1 MEPTGE
7 AKESDVKEQI
17 TIVNGGREKV
27 GEAVTRKG
35 GMEKLPQGPT
45 PPTGSKGLSQ
55 SVLGQLTLRFTCSL
69 SRAGQL
75 CLPFLE
81 GRRLA

>member
-1 MEPTGE
+1 MAESYFTQTQYQPYQAGLEMEPTGE

-35 GMEKLPQGPT
+35 GMEKLP
-45 PPTGSKGLSQ
+45 
-55 SVLGQLTLRFTCSL
+55 
-69 SRAGQL
+69 
-75 CLPFLE
+75 
-81 GRRLA
+81 